1 MSDDDKRKF
10 ERTDSL
16 NILEYVI
23 LGEDGEPTG
32 EGMGRTLNVS
42 ENGLLLE
49 TNNLLDPEQILV
61 ITVGLE
67 EDMVELRGKVT
78 HVESYSDK
86 TFCSGIEFEEIDE
99 NGKRVLD
106 KFLEAHKKSKDK

>member
-1 MSDDDKRKF
+1 MSDADKRKF

-23 LGEDGEPTG
+23 LGDDGEPMG

-49 TNNLLDPEQILV
+49 TNNLLNPEQMLV
-61 ITVGLE
+61 ITVGLK
-67 EDMVELRGKVT
+67 EDMVELRGKVS
-78 HVESYSDK
+78 HVDSCSDK
-86 TFCSGIEFEEIDE
+86 TFCSGIEFLEIDE
-99 NGKRVLD
+99 NGKRVLN
-106 KFLEAHKKSKDK
+106 KFLEAHKKSKRK

>member
-1 MSDDDKRKF
+1 MSDNDKRKF

-32 EGMGRTLNVS
+32 AGMGRTLNVS

-49 TNNLLDPEQILV
+49 TNNLLNPDQLLV
-61 ITVGLE
+61 ITIGLKE
-67 EDMVELRGKVT
+67 HMVELKGKVT
-78 HVESYSDK
+78 HVDTCSDK
-86 TFCSGIEFEEIDE
+86 TFCSGIEFQEIDE

-106 KFLEAHKKSKDK
+106 TFLEAHKKAKKE